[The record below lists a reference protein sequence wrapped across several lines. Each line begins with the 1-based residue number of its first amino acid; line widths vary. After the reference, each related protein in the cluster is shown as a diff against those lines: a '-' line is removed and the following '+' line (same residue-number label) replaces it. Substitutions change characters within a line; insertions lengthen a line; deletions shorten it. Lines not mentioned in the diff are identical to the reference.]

1 MSVVSLD
8 DSDSLSTLCPC
19 LLSVVISDL
28 LKVGQTLYITGH
40 KMSNL
45 LHIVVTIFLFCDS
58 VIAMI

>member
-28 LKVGQTLYITGH
+28 LKVGQTLTDISTSHSGDNFY
-40 KMSNL
+40 
-45 LHIVVTIFLFCDS
+45 VV
-58 VIAMI
+58 